1 MMDLRKRYI
10 LYVTVLLFMG
20 LNARGQDHLY
30 SQYFNAPVYL
40 NPALNGQFQGD
51 FRANFNYRN
60 QYTTS
65 GSPSN
70 YFTAALDYNI
80 PQFGG
85 GVGIMFNRSS
95 EGGEFLNTNSIA
107 GIYSYSVGSD
117 NYILSFG
124 IQAGVGNRNIDYSK
138 LVFDDQIDPQLGIIP
153 GASSAADA
161 LTFNNKYYFDT
172 GAGIN
177 LVVGNFMVGG
187 AMQHLNSPN
196 DSFTGVPV
204 KLPFR
209 TTAYMTYRLDL
220 DPDENM
226 PYDEKSYLIPSVVY
240 YRQSASQSTAA
251 GLEYKHRS
259 VSAGLMYRSGGE
271 SGPSAIVI
279 SLVFDL
285 FVNRET
291 EEKFRLGVSHDA
303 QVSGLGYGGTSGSSE
318 ASINYQ
324 TVNPNRQD
332 APPKFEGNTHCY
344 DFY

>member
-1 MMDLRKRYI
+1 MDLRGRYI
-10 LYVTVLLFMG
+10 LWFIFLLLAG
-20 LNARGQDHLY
+20 LNTHAQDHLY

-65 GSPSN
+65 GSTSN
-70 YFTAALDYNI
+70 YFTAEVDYNI

-85 GVGIMFNRSS
+85 GVGLMFNRSS
-95 EGGEFLNTNSIA
+95 EGSEFLNTNSIA

-117 NYILSFG
+117 DYILSFG
-124 IQAGVGNRNIDYSK
+124 IQAGLGNRNIDYSK
-138 LVFDDQIDPQLGIIP
+138 LVFDDQIDSQLGIIP
-153 GASSAADA
+153 GSSSAADA

-187 AMQHLNSPN
+187 ATQHLNSPN

-209 TTAYMTYRLDL
+209 TTAYMTFRLDL

-226 PYDEKSYLIPSVVY
+226 TDDEKSYVIPSVVY
-240 YRQSASQSTAA
+240 YRQAASQSTAA
-251 GLEYKHRS
+251 GVEYKHRS
-259 VSAGLMYRSGGE
+259 VSAGVFYRSGGQ
-271 SGPSAIVI
+271 SGPSAVVI

-285 FVNRET
+285 FVNRDSG
-291 EEKFRLGVSHDA
+291 EKFRLGASHDA
-303 QVSGLGYGGTSGSSE
+303 QVSGLSYGGTSGSSE
-318 ASINYQ
+318 ASIDYQ

>member
-1 MMDLRKRYI
+1 MKFNKIYLICFI
-10 LYVTVLLFMG
+10 LPLFFG
-20 LNARGQDHLY
+20 LKAQAQDHLY

-65 GSPSN
+65 GATSN
-70 YFTAALDYNI
+70 YFTAEVDYNI

-85 GVGIMFNRSS
+85 GVGLMFNRSS
-95 EGGEFLNTNSIA
+95 EGSAFLNTNNIS

-117 NYILSFG
+117 DYILSFG
-124 IQAGVGNRNIDYSK
+124 IQAGISNRNIDYSK

-153 GASSAADA
+153 GSVSSADA
-161 LTFNNKYYFDT
+161 LTLNNKYYFDT

-177 LVVGNFMVGG
+177 LVAGNFMIGG

-204 KLPFR
+204 KLPLR
-209 TTAYMTYRLDL
+209 GTGYLTYRLDL
-220 DPDENM
+220 NPDENM
-226 PYDEKSYLIPSVVY
+226 DDDQKSYLIPSVVY
-240 YRQSASQSTAA
+240 YKQAASQSTAA
-251 GLEYKHRS
+251 GVEFKHRS
-259 VSAGLMYRSGGE
+259 ISAGVWYRSGGQ
-271 SGPSAIVI
+271 SGPSAVVL
-279 SLVFDL
+279 SLIFDL
-285 FVNRET
+285 FVNRDSG
-291 EEKFRLGVSHDA
+291 EKFRLGVSHDA
-303 QVSGLGYGGTSGSSE
+303 PISSVSYGGTGGSSE

-324 TVNPNRQD
+324 TVNPNRVD